1 MFDFQTTTVKAEP
14 TKLMPAPEIGE
25 QTPEASSKKGGGGKT
40 QPQNGRRR
48 KAEAMSK
55 PLTAQEAKQPPQL
68 FTVGATTSN
77 RYQTKV
83 LIFLAMLS
91 ENLENWSK
99 SIAVK
104 LL

>member
-1 MFDFQTTTVKAEP
+1 
-14 TKLMPAPEIGE
+14 MPAPEIGE

-55 PLTAQEAKQPPQL
+55 PLTAQEAKQPPL

-77 RYQTKV
+77 RYQTEV
-83 LIFLAMLS
+83 LIGMLS
-91 ENLENWSK
+91 EG
-99 SIAVK
+99 
-104 LL
+104 